1 MGVIFVLAAHDSG
14 QRGAAAPPFV
24 LLGQNKESIPN
35 LLRFKIQIGKDE
47 KRAKGRRGI
56 LFSPK
61 EKQKGR
67 YNGGDH

>member
-1 MGVIFVLAAHDSG
+1 
-14 QRGAAAPPFV
+14 
-24 LLGQNKESIPN
+24 
-35 LLRFKIQIGKDE
+35 QIGKDE

-67 YNGGDH
+67 YNGGDHRIASGPAAESGQPGCKASGESRGIIPREKLAFF